1 MGPVVANRVKVKK
14 ASPADNPKNFVNS
27 VGKAFAVLKSFTA
40 DDFEL
45 TISEIAARADI
56 DRGTAFRLVQ
66 TLVKL
71 GYVQTTDQTRH
82 YRLGLNCLDL
92 GYTALSAGNLRGQA
106 EPLLRDLVPVFGDAA
121 SLGVLDG
128 SDVVYLA
135 RVSAGLDRHKI
146 DRRPGSRI
154 KAYAAALGHAKL
166 AYLPKDAQVDR
177 LEATERVKLS
187 ERTLTELKELL
198 TRLDQ
203 VRKQGYAISDGENAY
218 GLRTIAAPV
227 FGDGNSVV
235 AGVSLTIDANRMDI
249 KVFRAKA
256 LPEMLR
262 IAKTLTD
269 ANRRGGLP
277 L

>member
-1 MGPVVANRVKVKK
+1 MIVVANKAKTKK
-14 ASPADNPKNFVNS
+14 AAPADNPKNFVNS

-45 TISEIAARADI
+45 TISEIAARADL

-71 GYVQTTDQTRH
+71 GYVQAVDQTRH
-82 YRLGLNCLDL
+82 YRLGLKCLDL
-92 GYTALSAGNLRGQA
+92 GYTALSAGNLRGKA
-106 EPLLRDLVPVFGDAA
+106 EPLLRELVPVFGDAA

-135 RVSAGLDRHKI
+135 RFSAGLDRHKI

-154 KAYAAALGHAKL
+154 KAYAAALGHVML
-166 AYLPKDAQVDR
+166 AYLPKEEQVER
-177 LEATERVKLS
+177 LEASERVKLS
-187 ERTLTELKELL
+187 ERTLTELKDLL
-198 TRLDQ
+198 TRLEQ
-203 VRKQGYAISDGENAY
+203 VCKQGYAISDGENAY

-227 FGDGNSVV
+227 FGAGNSVI
-235 AGVSLTIDANRMDI
+235 AGISLTIDANRIDI
-249 KVFRAKA
+249 KAFRTKA

-262 IAKTLTD
+262 VAKTLTD
-269 ANRRGGLP
+269 ANRRGGL
-277 L
+277 LL

>member
-1 MGPVVANRVKVKK
+1 VANRVKVKRT
-14 ASPADNPKNFVNS
+14 SPADNPKNFVNS

-40 DDFEL
+40 DNCEL
-45 TISEIAARADI
+45 TISEIAARADL

-66 TLVKL
+66 TLVTL
-71 GYVQTTDQTRH
+71 GYVQTAEQTRH
-82 YRLGLNCLDL
+82 YRLGLKCLDL
-92 GYTALSAGNLRGQA
+92 GYTALSAGNLRDQA
-106 EPLLRDLVPVFGDAA
+106 EPLLRDLVPIFGDAA

-135 RVSAGLDRHKI
+135 RFSAGLDRHKI

-154 KAYAAALGHAKL
+154 KAYAAALGHAML
-166 AYLPKDAQVDR
+166 AYLPKDEQVER
-177 LEATERVKLS
+177 LEASERVKLS
-187 ERTLTELKELL
+187 ERTLTELKDLL

-227 FGDGNSVV
+227 FGDGDSVV

-249 KVFRAKA
+249 KVFRTKA

-262 IAKTLTD
+262 VAKTLTD
-269 ANRRGGLP
+269 ANRRGRL
-277 L
+277 LL